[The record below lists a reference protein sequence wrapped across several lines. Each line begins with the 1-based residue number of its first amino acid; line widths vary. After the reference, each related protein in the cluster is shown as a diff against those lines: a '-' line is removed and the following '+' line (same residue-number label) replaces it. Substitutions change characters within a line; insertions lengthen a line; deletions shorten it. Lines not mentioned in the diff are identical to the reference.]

1 MTAAP
6 QHPETM
12 SLEQWRALGEDTSAR
27 FELVRGVVDVSP
39 MPRPMH
45 SLASSLLWRQ
55 IFDQAPTPVL
65 CLQEIEVLV
74 APGACPTVRVPDVAL
89 VERPVEQPMPAE
101 RVRLAIEILSPGTR
115 RTDQVVKRAE
125 YERAGIDAYW
135 IIDLDGGPSAQ
146 LLTLVDGTYRS
157 ETVRGTFTATV
168 PCPLRID
175 LDALSPQA

>member
-12 SLEQWRALGEDTSAR
+12 SLEQWCALGEDTSAR

-39 MPRPMH
+39 RPRLDHAEAMIELCH
-45 SLASSLLWRQ
+45 QIRGQIDRSHRCLA
-55 IFDQAPTPVL
+55 
-65 CLQEIEVLV
+65 EIEVV
-74 APGACPTVRVPDVAL
+74 IDGGARPTIRVPDVVL
-89 VERPVEQPMPAE
+89 FERGAGQPMPAE
-101 RVRLAIEILSPGTR
+101 RVRLVVEILSPNNR

-135 IIDLDGGPSAQ
+135 IVDLDDGPSGV
-146 LLTLVDGTYRS
+146 LLTLVDGAYRA
-157 ETVRGTFTATV
+157 ETVRGAFTATM

-175 LDALSPQA
+175 LDALSPQD